1 MKTLNKNTKN
11 RTIMKY
17 HTVTSLKLIITLVFL
32 CGISIKGWTQETS
45 LSATDENGLTWT
57 FKTNLST
64 SNSFYHKAY
73 DVIPADAS
81 LLIGAIEVPCS
92 LEVDGVSYPVLRMG
106 SKAFNGCTQMT
117 SLTLPKT
124 VNSLYSKYMIF
135 DGCTGLKKLDLSKIS
150 ISSFPTRWFAS
161 DQANTQAVGL
171 EEIWLPKV
179 TARNPYTVNLFQY
192 QTFKKVYFHEDQ
204 PKCTSSCFSA
214 LAALTGTVKNCV
226 FYFPNEEI
234 MNSFKTATN
243 WNSLLGNNN
252 SQGNTCE
259 VYTPVQEPESPVMK
273 FTPNTLTVQYGESV
287 TAPSLS
293 ITRDGNTVSAT
304 VSYSVNEEGENV
316 ASVNAETGA
325 LTILGTGDATVT
337 ASFAGDEQHYLL
349 PASASYTLTV
359 TKRPAGLA
367 FSAKSYEAALG
378 LTTDDLLPKLQ
389 NPHSLT
395 VTYHSRSGRR
405 RHRDSEGHR

>member
-57 FKTNLST
+57 FKTNSST

-73 DVIPADAS
+73 DVIPADPS
-81 LLIGAIEVPCS
+81 QLIGPIEVPCS
-92 LEVDGVSYPVLRMG
+92 LEVEGVSYPVLRMG
-106 SKAFNGCTQMT
+106 LKAFNGCTQMT

-226 FYFPNEEI
+226 FYFPNEEA
-234 MNSFKTATN
+234 MNSFKKADN
-243 WNSLLGNNN
+243 WKDLLGDNMLLEIMNGIEVLSKSEIKTISTSSLLIM
-252 SQGNTCE
+252 TFVCI
-259 VYTPVQEPESPVMK
+259 
-273 FTPNTLTVQYGESV
+273 FIILTG
-287 TAPSLS
+287 LFIS
-293 ITRDGNTVSAT
+293 ISIFDVD
-304 VSYSVNEEGENV
+304 EN
-316 ASVNAETGA
+316 
-325 LTILGTGDATVT
+325 L
-337 ASFAGDEQHYLL
+337 
-349 PASASYTLTV
+349 
-359 TKRPAGLA
+359 
-367 FSAKSYEAALG
+367 AALV
-378 LTTDDLLPKLQ
+378 LSTALLVLFFMVSK
-389 NPHSLT
+389 SLEKST
-395 VTYHSRSGRR
+395 GKYEYKVTISDEVSLNEFYDKYEIVDQDGKIYTIK
-405 RHRDSEGHR
+405 EK